1 MWRQVYRSYS
11 SDWRRLCDLCRTT
24 VVCDTIE
31 KNRPTGCKGKLW
43 NSAAI
48 CSTMGPAT
56 RLDLAELKAFA
67 SPN

>member
-1 MWRQVYRSYS
+1 MPIGK
-11 SDWRRLCDLCRTT
+11 SDFSEGDLTKNLAAICN
-24 VVCDTIE
+24 TIE

-56 RLDLAELKAFA
+56 RLDLNELKAFA